1 MSQLDELAEGIDIPC
16 ELKVPNDPPKWLDKE
31 KFKRGRE
38 FFEKNQLS
46 VFVSNYR
53 NLVLGLSISNLW

>member
-16 ELKVPNDPPKWLDKE
+16 KLKVPSNPPIWLDKE

-38 FFEKNQLS
+38 FFEKNPLS
-46 VFVSNYR
+46 VLVSNYR